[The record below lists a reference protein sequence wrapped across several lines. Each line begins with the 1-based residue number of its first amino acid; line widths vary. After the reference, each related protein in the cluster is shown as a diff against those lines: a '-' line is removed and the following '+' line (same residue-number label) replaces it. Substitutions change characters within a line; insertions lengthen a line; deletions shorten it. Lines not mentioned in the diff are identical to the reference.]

1 MLSTTVY
8 HALEQI
14 ANTPGT
20 NDKLAL
26 LKTHVDSEAFQ
37 RVLIYMLNPFITYG
51 IRPARAS
58 QFGAEEFNQET
69 WSMLDQLAA
78 RGLTGHRAEEAVTRA
93 LTSLNPESSELLW
106 RILSKDPRAGFS
118 ETSVN
123 KVCSGLIPEFS
134 YMRCS
139 LPHHTNLSE
148 WNWAAGIYSQ
158 VKADGMFVNV
168 TVEAN
173 EVSLTSRAGTLLPAA
188 PFQELL
194 DGLRRLPNGQAHGEL
209 LVECDGKILPR
220 EVGNGMLNSVIQGG
234 QFDLGCRPIIKLW
247 DLIPLT
253 SVKKGGRC
261 ETPYKDR
268 FGQLTALVTALAH
281 SAISMIETRIVYSF
295 QEAIDHYVEQ
305 LELGL
310 EGTII
315 KKPEAIWFDGT
326 SKDQIKLKLEAPCE
340 LEVVDFLPGKGANAK
355 TFGSLLCKSAC
366 GQLVVGVS
374 GFKKK
379 KREEIHLNRDTW
391 RGMIITVRSNQ
402 IMRPKKPGKPYSLF
416 LPRFV
421 EERLDKSVADDL
433 VRIKEQF
440 ESAIRMAALG
450 MAA

>member
-1 MLSTTVY
+1 MSTTVY

-37 RVLIYMLNPFITYG
+37 RVLIYMLNPFITFG

-58 QFGAEEFNQET
+58 QFGAEEFSQET

-168 TVEAN
+168 TIEAN
-173 EVSLTSRAGTLLPAA
+173 EVSLTSRAGTLLPGA

-194 DGLRRLPNGQAHGEL
+194 DGLRQLPTGQAHGEL
-209 LVECDGKILPR
+209 LVECDGKILP
-220 EVGNGMLNSVIQGG
+220 
-234 QFDLGCRPIIKLW
+234 
-247 DLIPLT
+247 
-253 SVKKGGRC
+253 
-261 ETPYKDR
+261 
-268 FGQLTALVTALAH
+268 
-281 SAISMIETRIVYSF
+281 
-295 QEAIDHYVEQ
+295 
-305 LELGL
+305 
-310 EGTII
+310 
-315 KKPEAIWFDGT
+315 
-326 SKDQIKLKLEAPCE
+326 
-340 LEVVDFLPGKGANAK
+340 
-355 TFGSLLCKSAC
+355 
-366 GQLVVGVS
+366 
-374 GFKKK
+374 
-379 KREEIHLNRDTW
+379 
-391 RGMIITVRSNQ
+391 VRS
-402 IMRPKKPGKPYSLF
+402 
-416 LPRFV
+416 
-421 EERLDKSVADDL
+421 AT
-433 VRIKEQF
+433 
-440 ESAIRMAALG
+440 AC
-450 MAA
+450 